1 MFNHRDRRRQ
11 VAPASTRC
19 GGRRRGA
26 DTDTSDVATP
36 GPRLRLRAILR
47 VDVTYSI
54 LILCAILEI
63 FLDTR
68 YRVSM

>member
-1 MFNHRDRRRQ
+1 MFNHGIVI
-11 VAPASTRC
+11 VASSRARLNAVR

-26 DTDTSDVATP
+26 DTDTRRPARVTP
-36 GPRLRLRAILR
+36 PRDLARR
-47 VDVTYSI
+47 DVTYSI